1 MKVGFQYFSD
11 SNKALEYVGKR
22 IDNGSELEVIAA
34 ECVTCKKDFEARAK
48 MRPDIVLNM
57 MVFTVTFGNEDEDDI
72 YRERYEMLLDWMNE
86 LAQCGARFDQFV
98 ITCHETDTGNHEYHI
113 IASLIDQGG
122 YNVDTRDLNGLVGE
136 ASAIFSQ
143 MNDLCE
149 QTCVVK
155 DYELN
160 LPHSLPNIQCKNLR
174 YGSCNPLCHELVL
187 PFRDGILASLKK
199 SLFYC

>member
-11 SNKALEYVGKR
+11 SHKALEYVGKR

-86 LAQCGARFDQFV
+86 LAQCGARFD
-98 ITCHETDTGNHEYHI
+98 
-113 IASLIDQGG
+113 
-122 YNVDTRDLNGLVGE
+122 
-136 ASAIFSQ
+136 
-143 MNDLCE
+143 
-149 QTCVVK
+149 
-155 DYELN
+155 
-160 LPHSLPNIQCKNLR
+160 
-174 YGSCNPLCHELVL
+174 
-187 PFRDGILASLKK
+187 
-199 SLFYC
+199 